1 MFNKKK
7 HHEWDHMRPDLNL
20 NLFSTLYDFIWH
32 TFTEGRDFNW
42 GPSGANLI
50 EDSGDLDGLPGLPTS
65 ATAPGMKP
73 QVGIPGSWTLVTWNI
88 LKP

>member
-1 MFNKKK
+1 
-7 HHEWDHMRPDLNL
+7 MRPYETWSKSKPFLHTVWLNDL
-20 NLFSTLYDFIWH
+20 IRH
-32 TFTEGRDFNW
+32 TFTAGRDFNW